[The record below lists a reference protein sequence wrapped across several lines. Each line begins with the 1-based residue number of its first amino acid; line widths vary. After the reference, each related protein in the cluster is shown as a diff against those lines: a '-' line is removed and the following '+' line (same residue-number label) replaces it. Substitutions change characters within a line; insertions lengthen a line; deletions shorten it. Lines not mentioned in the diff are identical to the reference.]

1 MVSLSIKVKVQPLLS
16 ISLKRTEQPWEES
29 VVQQA
34 EMESDERDG
43 ALEAEGVVQI
53 IVVDDDA

>member
-1 MVSLSIKVKVQPLLS
+1 LS

-43 ALEAEGVVQI
+43 AFEAEGVVQI
-53 IVVDDDA
+53 IVVDDDT